1 MDVTTYTTAQ
11 AFLTRAEAGFVAD
24 EAANNLIYGLARR
37 LIDAP
42 DFYATTPFFA
52 TVDQA
57 ETVVVAAL
65 RTPPHNLL
73 LYSHATPTDDER
85 VIPALASLAETLAGE
100 KGTLPGVNGRSE
112 LAEAFAAQWTART
125 DATAEIVR
133 EMRIFKLTEVN
144 WPPLPSG
151 RVRPATLADADLLAT
166 WIRAFEWEALGTN
179 ADTAP
184 VPPLNRARQ
193 MIEADSLFVW
203 ERTTGEIVSLAAAS
217 RATVRG
223 RTVSLVYTPPEHRGQ
238 GYASATVAALSDR
251 ILQDGYDFCTLFTDL
266 ANPTSNHIYQVIGY
280 RPVCDFTEYRFV
292 G

>member
-1 MDVTTYTTAQ
+1 MNVTTYATAK
-11 AFLTRAEAGFVAD
+11 AFLTRAEAGFLAD

-37 LIDAP
+37 LVDAP

-52 TVDQA
+52 TVDQG

-73 LYSHATPTDDER
+73 LYSQAAPSDDQR
-85 VIPALASLAETLAGE
+85 VLAALTLLAETLLATGV
-100 KGTLPGVNGRSE
+100 TLPGVNGRVE
-112 LAEAFAAQWTART
+112 LAEAFAAHWSSLTGAKT
-125 DATAEIVR
+125 EVVR
-133 EMRIFKLTEVN
+133 GMRIFKLTEVH
-144 WPPLPSG
+144 WPLLPSG
-151 RVRPATLADADLLAT
+151 HVRPATLADVDLLAA
-166 WIRAFEWEALGTN
+166 WIREFEWEALGTD

-184 VPPLNRARQ
+184 VPPADRARQ

-203 ERTTGEIVSLAAAS
+203 ECATGEIVSLAAAS

-223 RTVSLVYTPPEHRGQ
+223 RTVSLVYTPPAHRGQ

-251 ILQDGYDFCTLFTDL
+251 ILQEGYAFCTLFTDL

-280 RPVCDFTEYRFV
+280 RPVCDFTEVRFIA
-292 G
+292 